1 MKPQPPTFRHHGRVA
16 HQRLLQAGVVACGL
30 VAGLVEFVA
39 LQRRRLAGRPHRDAD
54 AIRR

>member
-1 MKPQPPTFRHHGRVA
+1 MKPQPPTLRHHGRVA